1 MSAPSPPPGRW
12 SWLTG
17 NVWFRTATRPSVHFS
32 LLFLTLGGFVAGVAF
47 WGGFNTAMEA
57 ANTESFCISCHEMRD
72 NVYQELQG
80 TIHWTNRSG
89 VRATCPDCHTPHP
102 WTLKIARKMQ
112 ASKEV
117 WAKLFGAI
125 DTRRKFLDQRT
136 LMAQREWARM
146 TANNSAECRNC
157 HSAQSMDLSRQQPR
171 AAAVH
176 QARLL
181 TGERTCIDCHKGIA
195 HLLPKPPKTDEIEGF
210 DDDESAPPMPE
221 LTGP

>member
-1 MSAPSPPPGRW
+1 MDDPSPPRGRW
-12 SWLTG
+12 SLLIG

-102 WTLKIARKMQ
+102 WTLKVARKMQ

-117 WAKLFGAI
+117 WAKLFGTI

-157 HSAQSMDLSRQQPR
+157 HSAQIDGFFQ
-171 AAAVH
+171 AAASGRGGASGPAADRGADLH
-176 QARLL
+176 RLPQ
-181 TGERTCIDCHKGIA
+181 GHR
-195 HLLPKPPKTDEIEGF
+195 
-210 DDDESAPPMPE
+210 APAAE
-221 LTGP
+221 TAEDRRDRGLR